1 MSLLDT
7 ILNAYT
13 ASALKKRKVMVPD
26 QKIEDICED
35 YYSEISVDGKVCSD
49 GSPCKTY
56 IRKGN
61 GKDLVIMFNGGGV
74 AFDADSC
81 RYGTSFSRFFT
92 KKTCLYIPNCGPV
105 SHFGTFLVNKDL
117 GIFDKDKNHN
127 PFADWDNVLIQYA
140 TGDFHVGNGDY
151 QYHDLKGN
159 PATMHFHGY
168 ENFKAIMEIVK
179 KRFPDPERILL
190 GGGSAGA
197 FGVSALAG
205 EIIDMYPDCKNITV
219 YIDASLILKDD
230 WKKVAKDVW
239 HAPDH
244 IADQIITDDMG
255 GDWISELARKYG
267 SRAKILYTGST
278 QDVILATNTRYMKSG
293 TFKARQEDLTDMT
306 KALVQRV
313 KRLQEENAKV
323 YYYICDFPD
332 KVNGGTLHCV
342 CGNAIWH
349 EGDMEGVSPSKWV
362 MNAVEGKPET
372 IGLSL
377 LDLH

>member
-1 MSLLDT
+1 MALLDT

-105 SHFGTFLVNKDL
+105 SHFGTFLANKDL

-140 TGDFHVGNGDY
+140 TGDFHVGDGDY
-151 QYHDLKGN
+151 QYTDLKGN
-159 PATMHFHGY
+159 PKAMHFHVY
-168 ENFKAIMEIVK
+168 RNFKAIMEMVK
-179 KRFPDPERILL
+179 KQFPNPERILL

-230 WKKVAKDVW
+230 WKKVARDVW

-244 IADQIITDDMG
+244 IADQITTDDMG

-278 QDVILATNTRYMKSG
+278 QDVVLATNTRYMKSG
-293 TFKARQEDLTDMT
+293 IFKAQQEDLTDMT